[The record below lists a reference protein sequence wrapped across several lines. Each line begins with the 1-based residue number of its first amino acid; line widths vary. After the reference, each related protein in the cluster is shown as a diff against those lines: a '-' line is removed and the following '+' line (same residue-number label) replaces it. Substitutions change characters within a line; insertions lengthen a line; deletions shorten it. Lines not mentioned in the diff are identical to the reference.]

1 MDCQLGSRLRALI
14 SLISREPTWIRRAL
28 PGQCLNVGM
37 DGRTHAMKILLSHEK
52 CRYSRLAKRWH
63 RRAESIR
70 EFNSA
75 RLAVPYLRRTVPQGM
90 TFERDGPK

>member
-1 MDCQLGSRLRALI
+1 MDCQLGSRFLI
-14 SLISREPTWIRRAL
+14 SLISREQTWIRRA
-28 PGQCLNVGM
+28 QCLNVGM